1 MALNVKYS
9 CSSKPISILRAT
21 FLKVVMECKI
31 ATFLTFWVF
40 FLKCTFLRL
49 QSFISPSIKYTINS
63 VFSVVVCSCK
73 IHVFKEAFFFLKH
86 FSLII
91 KKCVLPISMATVV
104 KETNF
109 FMKNMQPISPNYPWK
124 NGAKKSAEEKLSQS
138 CILCSIAKDNDS
150 DNRLK
155 IHQKFFLRYLLPFVR
170 YLLSGRDLFNMAYFS

>member
-1 MALNVKYS
+1 M
-9 CSSKPISILRAT
+9 
-21 FLKVVMECKI
+21 
-31 ATFLTFWVF
+31 
-40 FLKCTFLRL
+40 RL

-124 NGAKKSAEEKLSQS
+124 NGAKKSAEEKLSQN

-150 DNRLK
+150 DSRLK
-155 IHQKFFLRYLLPFVR
+155 IHQKIFLRYLLPFVR